1 MFPTDELNE
10 VLDGVVDTETEDAL
24 LVSGY
29 GTRTW
34 GIDWR
39 NGRLFKADP
48 VRTKA
53 ERVIKYLLTPRGQ
66 VEVYPS
72 FGSDNLDEGYG
83 SLIWTMFGEV
93 YPDAETARSDLQ
105 ALCNEA
111 ALAVVGV
118 EGVTAEEVI
127 LKDDALTARIRITI
141 DTGEEVT
148 VDDIT
153 IAN

>member
-1 MFPTDELNE
+1 MFPEDELSQMM
-10 VLDGVVDTETEDAL
+10 DGLTTVEGENR
-24 LVSGY
+24 LVADGY
-29 GTRTW
+29 GKRTW
-34 GIDWR
+34 GIDYK

-72 FGSDNLDEGYG
+72 FGSNNLDEGYG

-93 YPDAETARSDLQ
+93 YPDAETAKADLQ

-111 ALAVVGV
+111 ALAIPEV
-118 EGVTAEEVI
+118 ENVLVEH
-127 LKDDALTARIRITI
+127 LALSGDTIKARIRITV
-141 DTGEEVT
+141 DSGESVT
-148 VDDIT
+148 IDDIPL
-153 IAN
+153 NV

>member
-1 MFPTDELNE
+1 MFPQDELSQM
-10 VLDGVVDTETEDAL
+10 LDGLTTGEGENRPLVD
-24 LVSGY
+24 GY
-29 GTRTW
+29 GKRTW
-34 GIDWR
+34 GIDYK

-72 FGSDNLDEGYG
+72 FGSNNLDEGYG

-93 YPDAETARSDLQ
+93 YPDAETAKADLQ

-111 ALAVVGV
+111 ALAIPEV
-118 EGVTAEEVI
+118 ENVLVEHLSLSGDTI
-127 LKDDALTARIRITI
+127 KARIRITV
-141 DTGEEVT
+141 DSGESVT
-148 VDDIT
+148 IDDIPLSV
-153 IAN
+153 

>member
-1 MFPTDELNE
+1 MFGEDLLSP
-10 VLDGVVDTETEDAL
+10 VLDSIGELDDEEAL
-24 LVSGY
+24 ISTGY
-29 GTRTW
+29 GTKTW

-72 FGSDNLDEGYG
+72 FGSTDLDEGYG

-93 YPDAETARSDLQ
+93 YPDAETARADLQ

-111 ALAVVGV
+111 TVEVVGV
-118 EGVTAEEVI
+118 EAVTAEEVV
-127 LKDDALTARIRITI
+127 LTGDTLRARIRITI

-148 VDDIT
+148 LDDIT
-153 IAN
+153 ITD

>member
-10 VLDGVVDTETEDAL
+10 VLDGVVETETEDAL

-39 NGRLFKADP
+39 NGRLFKADET
-48 VRTKA
+48 RTKA

-72 FGSDNLDEGYG
+72 FGSENLDEGYG

-93 YPDAETARSDLQ
+93 YPDAETARADLQ

-118 EGVTAEEVI
+118 EGVTAEEVV
-127 LKDDALTARIRITI
+127 LKGDTLTARIRITI

>member
-72 FGSDNLDEGYG
+72 FGSADLDEGYG

-93 YPDAETARSDLQ
+93 YPDAETARADLQ

-111 ALAVVGV
+111 AVEVVGV
-118 EGVTAEEVI
+118 EAVTAEEVV
-127 LKDDALTARIRITI
+127 LKGDTLRARIRITI

-148 VDDIT
+148 LDDIT
-153 IAN
+153 ITD

>member
-93 YPDAETARSDLQ
+93 YPDAETARADLQ

-118 EGVTAEEVI
+118 EGVTAEEVT
-127 LKDDALTARIRITI
+127 LKDDTLSARIRITI

>member
-1 MFPTDELNE
+1 MFGEDLLSPI
-10 VLDGVVDTETEDAL
+10 LDAVGDLEQEEAAL
-24 LVSGY
+24 STGY

-93 YPDAETARSDLQ
+93 YPDAETARADLQ
-105 ALCNEA
+105 ALCNEV

-118 EGVTAEEVI
+118 EGVTAEEVT
-127 LKDDALTARIRITI
+127 LKDDTLSARIRITI